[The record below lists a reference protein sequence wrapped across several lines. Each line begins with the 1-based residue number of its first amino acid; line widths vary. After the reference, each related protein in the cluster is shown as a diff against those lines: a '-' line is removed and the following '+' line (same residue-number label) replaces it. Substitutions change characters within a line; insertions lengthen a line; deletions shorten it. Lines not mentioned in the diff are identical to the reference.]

1 MVDVS
6 FKRHFTEIFRIMFAQ
21 ANIKFYSI
29 CIICSGPQNILKF
42 YCFLSHLYRYPYL
55 VIHLIIIYDLLF
67 SDVSTILLL
76 LLFLK
81 AQSDF
86 WSQDMVSVVPLT
98 FGQADL
104 RIQPLMGNS
113 AEGGGSPSL
122 WQPPCVHTFSDYN
135 QVHGT
140 EEGPNCSRVPVL
152 SSALLFIQGLQVIR
166 STSHVCTGSFAL
178 PTGQPSDHYYPD
190 CTGKGIRQ
198 EFLRVPS
205 NCTRAGF
212 ESDSGLQVVFLTHR
226 VSLIS

>member
-42 YCFLSHLYRYPYL
+42 NCFLSHLYRCPYL
-55 VIHLIIIYDLLF
+55 AFHLIIIYDLLF
-67 SDVSTILLL
+67 SDLSTILML

-86 WSQDMVSVVPLT
+86 WSQDMVSVVRLT
-98 FGQADL
+98 FGQAHL

-113 AEGGGSPSL
+113 AEEGSSPSL

-140 EEGPNCSRVPVL
+140 EGPNCSRVPVL
-152 SSALLFIQGLQVIR
+152 SSALLFIQGLQAIR
-166 STSHVCTGSFAL
+166 STSHVCTFICSPNRPTQWPLL
-178 PTGQPSDHYYPD
+178 PWLY
-190 CTGKGIRQ
+190 R
-198 EFLRVPS
+198 
-205 NCTRAGF
+205 
-212 ESDSGLQVVFLTHR
+212 
-226 VSLIS
+226 